1 MSYKNPPKFH
11 SETGASWT
19 AFKKE
24 ASIWAKLTE
33 LKPEQ
38 QGLALFLTSLEG
50 TVRDTVRDS
59 ISEDDVAKAD
69 GFKKIIDYVD
79 GLFKKE
85 KSRESYEAFKDFIYY
100 KRSDNGSMDT
110 YLMEFT
116 RRYTKAKAQDM
127 VVSDAIL
134 AFAVLEGVN
143 LTEDQKGICLATCS
157 ELKYEKM
164 KTQIQNVVAPKPV
177 KKQNIHPEV
186 QAEVQFYAEEY
197 PSEYYEQNIDSSAY
211 EESGNSAATFD
222 SHDVAANTCT
232 GNNDV
237 QTDANEVY
245 YTNNANRSRR
255 PYYQPRGNFQGRQ
268 LQGNGFSQRFSAPR
282 EQQSNTLNP
291 DDEFGRTSSCTFC
304 RSIFHWIDKCPHA
317 PLHVKNAHF
326 RARGTRRPSGRG
338 PVTF

>member
-59 ISEDDVAKAD
+59 ISEDDMAKAD

-134 AFAVLEGVN
+134 AFAVLEGAN

-245 YTNNANRSRR
+245 YTNNANRRAVVPTISLVGISKGDSYREMGSHNVSLR
-255 PYYQPRGNFQGRQ
+255 HVNNSLTHLTQMMSLVAHR
-268 LQGNGFSQRFSAPR
+268 LVLSADRFFTGSTSAHM
-282 EQQSNTLNP
+282 LH
-291 DDEFGRTSSCTFC
+291 FMLKMRTFV
-304 RSIFHWIDKCPHA
+304 
-317 PLHVKNAHF
+317 HVVQDALLD
-326 RARGTRRPSGRG
+326 
-338 PVTF
+338 VDQ